1 MSKRRTAT
9 QPPLF
14 EPELE
19 PDPEPEPTP
28 CFCPACGAAADG
40 RQVLYGIQV
49 PVCAACKGGRY
60 RDGAWRCPSHGEAAP
75 IRARFTQAEA
85 WPRRARSGRT
95 TWFAKWE
102 DERMM
107 EVVR

>member
-1 MSKRRTAT
+1 MSKRRTVT

-49 PVCAACKGGRY
+49 PVCAACRGSRYQGGT
-60 RDGAWRCPSHGEAAP
+60 WRCPTHGDALP
-75 IRARFTQAEA
+75 VRARFTQAEA
-85 WPRRARSGRT
+85 WPRRARSGKT

-102 DERMM
+102 DERVK
-107 EVVR
+107 EVMR